1 MSNTRRWYQAVLAAF
16 LLVLVIAAWMV
27 FAPLQLGGHS
37 TYIIVTGNSME
48 PGFHLG
54 ELVIV
59 QPQLDYQ
66 VGDIVVYRNPQLKAY
81 VFHRI
86 IGVKLDRFIVKGDN
100 NSWTDSYLPTRGEVV
115 GKLWLHIPTLGK
127 VVQWLRLPLH
137 LSLMAG
143 ATGGILMTV
152 VFTGRSRGKKGKGR
166 QSRSEWST
174 MDNRSI
180 SNFMTS
186 LGQWGP
192 VKALR
197 EKRNRERSPGMK
209 GPAPLPSRE
218 TGSWSRIIEGL
229 FFGLGLLAFASL
241 ALGFFAFNRPT
252 WRTVADDIDY
262 LQSGEF
268 SYSAVVPP
276 GVYDSG
282 IVISGEPLFPNLTCI
297 LNLRFDY
304 SLTGEDLQGLTGSHQ
319 LSAQVLDA
327 TSGWQRTLPLEQ
339 ETPFTGN
346 TFTSR
351 STINLCQV
359 EQLVAAME
367 QKTGF
372 RAPYYTLVFTPDISV
387 NGKLSGRDLQT
398 AFDPR
403 LVLQFDP
410 VHFFVAWMDPLLGDP
425 LKPSETGTLAGFR
438 TQPNTLP
445 LLGKEYLVSN
455 LRIAAMIILGI
466 SLVGILL
473 LVACLIVTARSSM
486 AVFFQMKYSS
496 MLVDVQN
503 MPLEVTSPVI
513 EVVSMD
519 ALAKLAERHT
529 SVILHQERDSIHQ
542 YFIQGDRIT
551 YRFLLDESGRDPS
564 ERSSKQQMD
573 DSMVQK
579 KNVDPVLQKP
589 SKKRR
594 GVKGDTG

>member
-1 MSNTRRWYQAVLAAF
+1 MSNPRRWYQAVLAAL
-16 LLVLVIAAWMV
+16 LLVFVAVAWMV
-27 FAPLQLGGHS
+27 FAPLKLGGQS
-37 TYIIVTGNSME
+37 AYIIVTGNSME

-86 IGVKLDRFIVKGDN
+86 IGVKLDRFILKGDN
-100 NSWTDSYLPTRGEVV
+100 NSWTDSYLPARGEVV

-152 VFTGRSRGKKGKGR
+152 VFTGRSRKKKGKGS
-166 QSRSEWST
+166 QARSEWST
-174 MDNRSI
+174 MDNRRI

-186 LGQWGP
+186 LRQWTP

-197 EKRNRERSPGMK
+197 EKRNRGNTSGMK
-209 GPAPLPSRE
+209 GSAPLPSRE
-218 TGSWSRIIEGL
+218 TRGWSGIIEGL

-241 ALGFFAFNRPT
+241 ALVFFAFNRPA

-262 LQSGEF
+262 LQSGGF

-282 IVISGEPLFPNLTCI
+282 ILISGEPVFPSLSCI

-304 SLTGEDLQGLTGSHQ
+304 TLAGPDLQGLTGSHH
-319 LSAQVLDA
+319 LSARVLET
-327 TSGWQRTLPLEQ
+327 TSGWQRTLPLEP
-339 ETPFTGN
+339 ETPFIGN
-346 TFTSR
+346 SFTTR

-372 RAPYYTLVFTPDISV
+372 RAPYYTLVFTPDVSV
-387 NGKLSGRDLQT
+387 TGKVSGRELQDT
-398 AFDPR
+398 FEPN

-410 VHFFVAWMDPLLGDP
+410 VHFFVAWTDPLLGDP

-445 LLGKEYLVSN
+445 LLGKEYIISS
-455 LRIAAMIILGI
+455 LRTAAIIGFGI

-473 LVACLIVTARSSM
+473 LIACIIVTARSSQ
-486 AVFFQMKYSS
+486 ATFFQMKYSS
-496 MLVDVQN
+496 MLVDMQD
-503 MPLEVTSPVI
+503 MPLELASPVI
-513 EVVSMD
+513 DVVSMD
-519 ALAKLAERHT
+519 ALAKLAERNN
-529 SVILHQERDSIHQ
+529 SAILHLGRDSIHQ
-542 YFIQGDRIT
+542 YFVQEDRIT
-551 YRFLLDESGRDPS
+551 YRFIMDESGSKPS
-564 ERSSKQQMD
+564 DRSLKQQSDDPMVKKERMD
-573 DSMVQK
+573 
-579 KNVDPVLQKP
+579 PELQKP
-589 SKKRR
+589 SRKRPR
-594 GVKGDTG
+594 AKEAGG